1 MIAEEKRAKGKVR
14 GIVWRDGGWWYNRT
28 FKGIRRWFNLETKDF
43 SQAIERKQELLDCP
57 SLARC
62 DSLEVDC
69 ARFVNWKLARR
80 EYTSGSAEKA
90 RHVLK
95 FFVAFWRWRDASHD
109 PHFGHSEV
117 V

>member
-1 MIAEEKRAKGKVR
+1 MA
-14 GIVWRDGGWWYNRT
+14 GGTTVT
-28 FKGIRRWFNLETKDF
+28 FKGIRRWFNLETKDL
-43 SQAIERKQELLDCP
+43 SQAIERKQELLDSP
-57 SLARC
+57 SLARH

-95 FFVAFWRWRDASHD
+95 DFSSRFGDRRDASHD

>member
-1 MIAEEKRAKGKVR
+1 MIGAEKRAKGRVR

-28 FKGIRRWFNLETKDF
+28 FKGIRRWFNLETKDLP
-43 SQAIERKQELLDCP
+43 QAMERKNELLESP
-57 SLARC
+57 SLARN
-62 DSLEVDC
+62 DSIEVDC

-95 FFVAFWRWRDASHD
+95 DFSFR
-109 PHFGHSEV
+109 FGTSATLQTIRNF
-117 V
+117 